1 MAILGVTGC
10 VLAAVPVRL
19 APSVGLNWGLQWL
32 ERTVARWIWAAANM
46 RTPNEAL
53 RTLTARLVDDHL
65 ADGIVTACC
74 PQAARVD
81 TLAPQTC
88 LAGRAL
94 KV

>member
-1 MAILGVTGC
+1 MGPT
-10 VLAAVPVRL
+10 
-19 APSVGLNWGLQWL
+19 
-32 ERTVARWIWAAANM
+32 
-46 RTPNEAL
+46 NEAL
-53 RTLTARLVDDHL
+53 WALTARLVDDHL

-88 LAGRAL
+88 LAGWAL